1 MPSIVIRKVQICNGA
16 VFPYETAPKDLE
28 REVPLLLLHFVT
40 LIYLQT
46 STSSSLRNVVLSQ
59 IRVSTH
65 GDISDSR
72 MLQAK

>member
-1 MPSIVIRKVQICNGA
+1 
-16 VFPYETAPKDLE
+16 
-28 REVPLLLLHFVT
+28 VT
-40 LIYLQT
+40 LIHLQT

-65 GDISDSR
+65 GGISDSR